1 MIVNIIMYN
10 ITAYKL
16 LMGQSAVKVKD
27 TDRDIRREKF
37 NKIKLKVFK

>member
-10 ITAYKL
+10 INAYKL
-16 LMGQSAVKVKD
+16 LSGQAAVKVKD
-27 TDRDIRREKF
+27 NERDVKREKF